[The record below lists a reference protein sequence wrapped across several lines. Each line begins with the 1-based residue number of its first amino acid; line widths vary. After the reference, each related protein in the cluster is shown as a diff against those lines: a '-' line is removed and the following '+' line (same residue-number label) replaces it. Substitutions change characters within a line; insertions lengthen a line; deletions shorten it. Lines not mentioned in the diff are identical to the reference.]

1 MQVLL
6 QHIMNGIT
14 VGAMYASVAIG
25 LSLVFGVVRV
35 TNFAQGDAFMV
46 ASFLFFV
53 FYTAMGMPYAAVI
66 VLCIVLMALY
76 GVVFERI
83 VVRPVLGRAWYLQLI
98 STLAAAIILKNGARL
113 IWGSTPRATP
123 TPHVSSFIKIGG
135 FEVSHQRLIVL
146 VVAVISFA
154 ALQYFLQ
161 RTRLGKALRA
171 VSQNRDASTIVG
183 IDVKSMSRLTFALS
197 AALAA
202 LGAVAVTPLFN
213 VYPDMG
219 GPLIVKAFAAVTV
232 GGFGQVKGA
241 IYGSLLLGVAE
252 ALATGYVSAAYK
264 DVIAFGIIVL
274 VLIVRPQGLFG
285 RGKVGI

>member
-1 MQVLL
+1 MQVLIE
-6 QHIMNGIT
+6 HIMNGIT
-14 VGAMYASVAIG
+14 LGAMYASVAIG
-25 LSLVFGVVRV
+25 LSLVFGVVQV
-35 TNFAQGDAFMV
+35 TNFAQGDAFML

-53 FYTAMGMPYAAVI
+53 LYTELGLPYLLVI
-66 VLCIVLMALY
+66 VLCIALMALY

-83 VVRPVLGRAWYLQLI
+83 VVRPVFGRPWYLQLI

-113 IWGSTPRATP
+113 IWGSTPKATP
-123 TPHVSSFIKIGG
+123 TPYVNSFITIGT

-146 VVAVISFA
+146 AVAVGTFA
-154 ALQYFLQ
+154 ALQWFLQ
-161 RTRLGKALRA
+161 RTRMGKAMRA

-183 IDVKSMSRLTFALS
+183 IDVKLMSRLTFALS

-219 GPLIVKAFAAVTV
+219 APLIGKAFAAVTV

-241 IYGSLLLGVAE
+241 IYGALLLGVAE
-252 ALATGYVSAAYK
+252 ALATGYVASAYK
-264 DVIAFGIIVL
+264 DVVAFGIIVL